1 MANTTS
7 KRANGTARLRVVD
20 DPKMRVQMTLEVS
33 GSTKYLSRMLKP
45 ENIKAFKKDLQE
57 DLQGMHDVT
66 LERCDVT
73 NWDIR

>member
-1 MANTTS
+1 
-7 KRANGTARLRVVD
+7 
-20 DPKMRVQMTLEVS
+20 MRVQMTLEVS

>member
-7 KRANGTARLRVVD
+7 KRTDGAPRLRIVD
-20 DPKMRVQMTLEVS
+20 EPKTRVQMTLEVS
-33 GSTKYLSRMLKP
+33 GSAKFLSRMLKP

-57 DLQGMHDVT
+57 DLKGMHDVT